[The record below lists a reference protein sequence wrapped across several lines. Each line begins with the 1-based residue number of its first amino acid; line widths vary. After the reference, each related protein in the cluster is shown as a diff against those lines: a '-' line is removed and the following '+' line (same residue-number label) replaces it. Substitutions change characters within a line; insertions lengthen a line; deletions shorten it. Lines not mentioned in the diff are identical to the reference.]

1 MSQVIQSDEET
12 VIRLM
17 HSIRSLQEARFAG
30 NERAGDREAIKNM
43 EHELANIMRRIN
55 STGGGRDE

>member
-1 MSQVIQSDEET
+1 MMQSDEERAT
-12 VIRLM
+12 RIMHKIRE
-17 HSIRSLQEARFAG
+17 LQDARFAG

-43 EHELANIMRRIN
+43 EHELAEIMRRIN

>member
-17 HSIRSLQEARFAG
+17 HSIRSRQEARFAG